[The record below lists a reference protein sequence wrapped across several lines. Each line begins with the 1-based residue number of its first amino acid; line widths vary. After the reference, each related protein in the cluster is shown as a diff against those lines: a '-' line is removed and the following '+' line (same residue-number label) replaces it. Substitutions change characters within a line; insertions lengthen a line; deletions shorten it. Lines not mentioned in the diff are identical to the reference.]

1 MVNVAWTSL
10 SSSGECIQRT
20 QDTRLTNERLALLCF
35 KLAVLLLLLIGRSV
49 FAAAQLKRQ
58 ST

>member
-1 MVNVAWTSL
+1 MDFIEFKW
-10 SSSGECIQRT
+10 GMHPK
-20 QDTRLTNERLALLCF
+20 DTRLTNERLALLCF